1 MTVNKDPYHQAAPS
15 NCTIQAGTCYLTFTA
30 DSPDATPTAK
40 TLETKRRYIMIKL
53 RKIFSFPLLF
63 LLAVFSYAA
72 IGQDT
77 YDDFGPQ
84 PQGAEKAAEQ
94 YAANQKKNAD
104 NNDVLVLPGLVANRQ
119 ERRVD
124 ILIESTGVTSGDAT
138 EFLVVYTESSHGYE
152 ALFWSHAKPSDI
164 HRALEF
170 IGLRAGGASN
180 PAALRFWSK
189 GARINAYV
197 QFGREEEALP
207 LEKLVYDRYEERPL
221 EESGFIFTGSMMVT
235 APDNS
240 GRSVYAADQYDPYSI
255 ISAFNDP
262 ASVLDVGWQV
272 SKQEAYK
279 TYMANPE
286 LTAEGVEAHKLYMLI
301 LEPDAENGQS
311 HIKNLTLKIEGRKT
325 FILQDGESG
334 KRLTPESTI
343 DAALGVCREMIEAG
357 KEPYVTLR
365 FSNKMEL
372 GEIRP
377 ICAALGMLDQPTAL
391 RIEPPMEGRLYY
403 RSFLPDES
411 WREPANRRSQ
421 AWEIHLKRQ
430 EDKLTAN
437 MVFNEPIWKDGNT
450 DPEYKKHSF
459 STPTGKAVRERL
471 NKDAQA
477 RKNQNKRQLPP
488 VLMVYAPADL
498 NYGKLLDF
506 LGPALE
512 THNTVHIFLER

>member
-1 MTVNKDPYHQAAPS
+1 
-15 NCTIQAGTCYLTFTA
+15 
-30 DSPDATPTAK
+30 
-40 TLETKRRYIMIKL
+40 MIKSPKGFSL
-53 RKIFSFPLLF
+53 RLLSLF
-63 LLAVFSYAA
+63 AVFTCVA

-84 PQGAEKAAEQ
+84 PQGAKKAAER
-94 YAANQKKNAD
+94 YVANQKKYAD
-104 NNDVLVLPGLVANRQ
+104 NEDVLVLPGLVAKRQ
-119 ERRVD
+119 EGRVE

-152 ALFWSHAKPSDI
+152 TLFWSHAKPSDI

-197 QFGREEEALP
+197 QLGRREEETLH
-207 LEKLVYDRYEERPL
+207 LENLIYDRYEERPL
-221 EESGFIFTGSMMVT
+221 EERGFIFTGSMMVT
-235 APDNS
+235 APDKS

-286 LTAEGVEAHKLYMLI
+286 LTTEGVEAHKLYKLI
-301 LEPDAENGQS
+301 LEPANERGQS
-311 HIKNLTLKIEGRKT
+311 NIKNLTLKIEGRKT
-325 FILQDGESG
+325 FILQDRQSG

-343 DAALGVCREMIEAG
+343 DAALGVCRDMIDAG
-357 KEPYVTLR
+357 KELYVTLR
-365 FSNKMEL
+365 FSDSMEL
-372 GEIRP
+372 GKIRP
-377 ICAALGMLDQPTAL
+377 ICAALGMLDQPGAL

-403 RSFLPDES
+403 RSFLPDEE
-411 WREPANRRSQ
+411 WRKPENRRSQ

-430 EDKLTAN
+430 DDKLTAN
-437 MVFNEPIWKDGNT
+437 MVFNEPVWKDGNI

-459 STPTGKAVRERL
+459 STPTGEAVRERL
-471 NKDAQA
+471 DKDAQK
-477 RKNQNKRQLPP
+477 RKNQDKRELPP

-498 NYGKLLDF
+498 NYGRLLDF